1 MTALAPDLE
10 HHSIDVLYPETTLAR
25 RIGEL
30 AAEIAR
36 DYKNKPL
43 TVVALLRGSF
53 MFAADLMRALAA
65 HDMRIQVEFMT
76 LSSYGKG
83 TQSSGKV
90 QLVRGLGSGM
100 EGRHVLLLDDILE
113 TGNTLAFAME
123 MLKAYEPASV
133 KLAVLLD
140 KPGKLKHEVKADY
153 IGFTIEDEFVVGYG
167 LDWAG
172 YYRELPYIGIIRK

>member
-1 MTALAPDLE
+1 MIMTAADLAP
-10 HHSIDVLYPETTLAR
+10 HSIDVLYPETVIAT
-25 RIGEL
+25 RIKEL
-30 AAEIAR
+30 AADIAR

-65 HDMRIQVEFMT
+65 HDIRIQVEFMT

-90 QLVRGLGSGM
+90 QLVRGLGDGM

-113 TGNTLAFAME
+113 TGNTLGFAIE

-133 KLAVLLD
+133 KLAVLLN
-140 KPGKLKHEVKADY
+140 KPGKLKHPVKADY
-153 IGFTIEDEFVVGYG
+153 VGFTVADEFVVGYG

-172 YYRELPYIGIIRK
+172 YYRELPYIGVVKN